1 MKVAI
6 IGGGIVGSTAA
17 YYLSQSDT
25 VTIDLYDDNLY
36 SGTRAA
42 VGIVC
47 PWITQRVNKAWYALV
62 EDGANFYQ
70 QLFDDLQDTSFMTP
84 SGAIIMNPNRHE
96 YLLEL
101 ARKRLE
107 TNPIMEV
114 VEEITETDLL
124 PKSFKFDK
132 GIYIKGAFRIDGG
145 KFLDVMHSK
154 MKSVNFIHEKTTLS
168 HLLTMDYDKILV
180 CAGGRFLDAFD
191 LDGYEID
198 HFNQKGMLLVYPY
211 HKNNYAIAIPKG
223 EIDFLFDNDA
233 LVIGASHE
241 KDYTHM
247 GYDESVSVDLINQA
261 TQYMPLPKETPSYRI
276 GLRSNNRLNLP
287 FYGKCDG
294 FDNVYITGG
303 LGSSGLSSGPIIGY
317 RLAEHLLH
325 GTELDD
331 RYNPKQFVHLKKEKE
346 HDSSN

>member
-1 MKVAI
+1 MKIAI

-17 YYLSQSDT
+17 YYLSKSKE

-36 SGTRAA
+36 SGTKAA
-42 VGIVC
+42 VGIIC

-70 QLFDDLQDTSFMTP
+70 QLFKDLQDTSFMTA
-84 SGAIIMNPNRHE
+84 SGAIIMNPNKHD
-96 YLLEL
+96 YLLDL
-101 ARKRLE
+101 AKKRLE
-107 TNPIMEV
+107 ANPIMAA

-124 PKSFKFDK
+124 PHNFKFDK
-132 GIYIKGAFRIDGG
+132 GIYIKGAFRIDGR
-145 KFLDVMHSK
+145 KYLEVIHSK
-154 MKSVNFIHEKTTLS
+154 MDTVNFIHKQTTLS
-168 HLLTMDYDKILV
+168 HLLTKGYDKILI

-191 LDGYEID
+191 LKGYKVD

-211 HKNNYAIAIPKG
+211 HTNNYAIAIPKG
-223 EIDFLFDNDA
+223 EIDFLFDNNS

-247 GYDESVSVDLINQA
+247 GYDEIVAKDLINQA
-261 TQYMPLPKETPSYRI
+261 TKYMTLPKSTPSYRI

-294 FDNVYITGG
+294 FEDVYITGG
-303 LGSSGLSSGPIIGY
+303 LGSSGLTSGPIIGY
-317 RLAEHLLH
+317 RLAQHLLY

-331 RYNPKQFVHLKKEKE
+331 RYNLTQFVHLKKEIE
-346 HDSSN
+346 HD

>member
-1 MKVAI
+1 MKIAI

-17 YYLSQSDT
+17 YYLSKSKD
-25 VTIDLYDDNLY
+25 VMIDLYDDDLY
-36 SGTRAA
+36 GGTKAA

-70 QLFDDLQDTSFMTP
+70 QLFYDLNDTSFMTP
-84 SGAIIMNPNRHE
+84 SGAIVMNPNKHD
-96 YLLEL
+96 YLLDL
-101 ARKRLE
+101 AKKRLE
-107 TNPIMEV
+107 SNPIMEK

-124 PKSFKFDK
+124 PRSFKFDK
-132 GIYIKGAFRIDGG
+132 GIYIKGAFRIDGN
-145 KFLDVMHSK
+145 KFLEVIRSK
-154 MKSVNFIHEKTTLS
+154 MQSVNFINKKTSLS
-168 HLLTMDYDKILV
+168 QLLRMDYDKILV

-191 LDGYEID
+191 LQGYEID
-198 HFNQKGMLLVYPY
+198 HFNQKGMLLTYPY

-223 EIDFLFDNDA
+223 EIDFLFDHET

-241 KDYTHM
+241 RDYTHM
-247 GYDESVSVDLINQA
+247 DYDESVSEDLIAQA
-261 TQYMPLPKETPSYRI
+261 SQYMPLPNEIPSYRI

-294 FDNVYITGG
+294 FDDVYITGG

-317 RLAEHLLH
+317 RLAQHILH
-325 GTELDD
+325 GTELDE
-331 RYNPKQFVHLKKEKE
+331 RYNPKQFVHLKLEG
-346 HDSSN
+346 